1 MAEAVV
7 ADVLGFRWGLQ
18 VAAELNLNKVIFEL
32 DAQVVINCFKGLS
45 VLSSLS
51 PYIWD
56 CHELYANMVDVSVF
70 YISRACNEVARELA
84 QAGKTLG
91 SCTWEGNTLNPMVR
105 SLFSS
110 VLSS

>member
-1 MAEAVV
+1 M
-7 ADVLGFRWGLQ
+7 
-18 VAAELNLNKVIFEL
+18 AAELNLNKVIFEL
-32 DAQVVINCFKGLS
+32 DAQMVINCFKGLS
-45 VLSSLS
+45 VLYRIS

-70 YISRACNEVARELA
+70 CISCVCNGAAHELA
-84 QAGKTLG
+84 LAAKTLG
-91 SCTWEGNTLNPMVR
+91 SCTWEGNTLNPMAW